1 MFVRLLPVM
10 LVGLSGR
17 FCLGRVANSEFFL
30 LVSWLT
36 FRMFVGLGFIVSSFA
51 AMLVAVGPV
60 LMGISA
66 MFMRCF
72 LLTST
77 GGASCSQKGH
87 NGQG

>member
-17 FCLGRVANSEFFL
+17 FCLGRVANCEFFL

-60 LMGISA
+60 LMSISA
-66 MFMRCF
+66 MRMRCF
-72 LLTST
+72 LLTSIR
-77 GGASCSQKGH
+77 GASCSQKGH
-87 NGQG
+87 KG